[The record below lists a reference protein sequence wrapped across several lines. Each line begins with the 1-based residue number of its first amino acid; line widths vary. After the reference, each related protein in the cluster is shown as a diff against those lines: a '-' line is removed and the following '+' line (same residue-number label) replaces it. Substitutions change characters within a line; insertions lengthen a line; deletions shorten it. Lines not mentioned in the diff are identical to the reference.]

1 MTFKKY
7 IDCQKMLYED
17 WPEHNKENDSLI
29 NNVKK
34 WHIESLEKLSNS
46 IKKWQL
52 EDSSDSDSDID
63 DDIMNIVKTKKRKAF
78 KNLISGTLQQRKTN
92 DIAASRIEIYQ

>member
-1 MTFKKY
+1 
-7 IDCQKMLYED
+7 MLYED

-46 IKKWQL
+46 IKKW
-52 EDSSDSDSDID
+52 
-63 DDIMNIVKTKKRKAF
+63 
-78 KNLISGTLQQRKTN
+78 
-92 DIAASRIEIYQ
+92 

>member
-1 MTFKKY
+1 
-7 IDCQKMLYED
+7 
-17 WPEHNKENDSLI
+17 
-29 NNVKK
+29 
-34 WHIESLEKLSNS
+34 
-46 IKKWQL
+46 L